1 MSKNKHELNQNE
13 NQYNVLNIKYL
24 RLFADFENFK
34 KRIKKEKLDIIN
46 NANETLLLDLLS
58 VLDDFYRS
66 LKEIKKYNNVTL
78 IQGISLIK
86 EKFYKIL
93 KNKGLKKIKTK
104 KGDVFNTDLHE
115 AITQVKASLDELKGK
130 VIDVI
135 EDGYYLN
142 NKIIRY
148 SKVIVGN

>member
-1 MSKNKHELNQNE
+1 MYKNKHELNENE
-13 NQYNVLNIKYL
+13 YEYNALNRKYL
-24 RLFADFENFK
+24 RIFADFENFK

-58 VLDDFYRS
+58 VLDDFSRS
-66 LKEIKKYNNVTL
+66 LKEIKKSNNVPL

-148 SKVIVGN
+148 SKVVVGN

>member
-1 MSKNKHELNQNE
+1 MSKKKNYKHELE
-13 NQYNVLNIKYL
+13 YNSALNIKYL

-58 VLDDFYRS
+58 VLDDFSRS
-66 LKEIKKYNNVTL
+66 LKEIKKSNNVPL

-115 AITQVKASLDELKGK
+115 AITQVKADELKGK

-148 SKVIVGN
+148 SKVVVGN

>member
-1 MSKNKHELNQNE
+1 MYKNKHELNENE
-13 NQYNVLNIKYL
+13 YNALNRKYL
-24 RLFADFENFK
+24 RIFADFENFK

-58 VLDDFYRS
+58 VLDDFSRS
-66 LKEIKKYNNVTL
+66 LKEIKKSNNVPL

-148 SKVIVGN
+148 SKVVVGN

>member
-1 MSKNKHELNQNE
+1 MYKNKHELNENE
-13 NQYNVLNIKYL
+13 YNAKYL
-24 RLFADFENFK
+24 RIFADFENFK

-58 VLDDFYRS
+58 VLDDFSRS
-66 LKEIKKYNNVTL
+66 LKEIKKSNNVPL

-148 SKVIVGN
+148 SKVVVGN

>member
-1 MSKNKHELNQNE
+1 MYKNKHE
-13 NQYNVLNIKYL
+13 LNIKYL

-58 VLDDFYRS
+58 VLDDFSRS
-66 LKEIKKYNNVTL
+66 LKEIKKSNNVPL

-148 SKVIVGN
+148 SKVVVGN

>member
-148 SKVIVGN
+148 SKVVVGN

>member
-1 MSKNKHELNQNE
+1 MKHELNQNE
-13 NQYNVLNIKYL
+13 NKYNVLNRKYL

-66 LKEIKKYNNVTL
+66 LKEIKKYNNVPL

-115 AITQVKASLDELKGK
+115 AITQVPSLDELKGK

-135 EDGYYLN
+135 EYGYYLN

-148 SKVIVGN
+148 SKVVVGN

>member
-1 MSKNKHELNQNE
+1 MSKNKHELNE
-13 NQYNVLNIKYL
+13 NKYL
-24 RLFADFENFK
+24 RIFADFENFK

-66 LKEIKKYNNVTL
+66 LKEIKKYNNVPL

-148 SKVIVGN
+148 SKVVVGN

>member
-1 MSKNKHELNQNE
+1 MYKNKHELNE
-13 NQYNVLNIKYL
+13 YNALNRKYL
-24 RLFADFENFK
+24 RLFVDFENFK
-34 KRIKKEKLDIIN
+34 KRIKKEKLYIIN

-58 VLDDFYRS
+58 VLDDFSRS
-66 LKEIKKYNNVTL
+66 LKEIKKSNNVPL

-86 EKFYKIL
+86 EKFDKIL
-93 KNKGLKKIKTK
+93 KIKGLQKIKTK

-148 SKVIVGN
+148 SKVVVGN

>member
-1 MSKNKHELNQNE
+1 MSKNKHELNQ

-148 SKVIVGN
+148 SKVVVGN

>member
-1 MSKNKHELNQNE
+1 MSKNKHELNKNE

-148 SKVIVGN
+148 SKVVVGN

>member
-1 MSKNKHELNQNE
+1 MYKNKHELNE
-13 NQYNVLNIKYL
+13 YNALNRKYL
-24 RLFADFENFK
+24 RLFVDFENFK

-58 VLDDFYRS
+58 VLDDFSRS
-66 LKEIKKYNNVTL
+66 LKEIKKSNNVPL

-93 KNKGLKKIKTK
+93 KTKGLQKIKTK

-148 SKVIVGN
+148 SKVVVGN

>member
-1 MSKNKHELNQNE
+1 MYKNKHELNS
-13 NQYNVLNIKYL
+13 YNALNRKYL

-58 VLDDFYRS
+58 VLDDFSRS
-66 LKEIKKYNNVTL
+66 LKEIKKSNNVPL

-93 KNKGLKKIKTK
+93 KNKGLKKMKTK

-148 SKVIVGN
+148 SKVVVGN

>member
-1 MSKNKHELNQNE
+1 MYKNKHELNE
-13 NQYNVLNIKYL
+13 YNALNRKYL
-24 RLFADFENFK
+24 RLFVDFENFK

-58 VLDDFYRS
+58 VLDDFSRS
-66 LKEIKKYNNVTL
+66 LKEIKKSNNVPL
-78 IQGISLIK
+78 IQGISLIQ

-93 KNKGLKKIKTK
+93 KTKGLKKIKTK

-148 SKVIVGN
+148 SKVVVGN

>member
-1 MSKNKHELNQNE
+1 MYKNKHELNA
-13 NQYNVLNIKYL
+13 LNRKYL

-58 VLDDFYRS
+58 VLDDFSRS
-66 LKEIKKYNNVTL
+66 LKEIKKSNNVPL

-148 SKVIVGN
+148 SKVVVGN

>member
-1 MSKNKHELNQNE
+1 MYKNKHELNE
-13 NQYNVLNIKYL
+13 YNALNRKYL
-24 RLFADFENFK
+24 RLFVDFENFK

-58 VLDDFYRS
+58 VLDDFSRS
-66 LKEIKKYNNVTL
+66 LKEIKKYNNVPL

-93 KNKGLKKIKTK
+93 KTKGLKRIKTK

-148 SKVIVGN
+148 SKVVVGN

>member
-1 MSKNKHELNQNE
+1 MSKNKHELNE
-13 NQYNVLNIKYL
+13 NKYNVLNIKYL

-148 SKVIVGN
+148 SKVVVGN

>member
-1 MSKNKHELNQNE
+1 MYKNKHELNS
-13 NQYNVLNIKYL
+13 YNALNRKYL
-24 RLFADFENFK
+24 RIFADFENFK
-34 KRIKKEKLDIIN
+34 IRIKKEKLDIIN

-66 LKEIKKYNNVTL
+66 LKEIKKYNNFPL

-115 AITQVKASLDELKGK
+115 AITQVKASELKGK

-148 SKVIVGN
+148 SKVVVGN

>member
-1 MSKNKHELNQNE
+1 MYKNKHELNE
-13 NQYNVLNIKYL
+13 YNALNRKYL

-58 VLDDFYRS
+58 VLDDFSRS
-66 LKEIKKYNNVTL
+66 LKEIKKSNNFPL

-148 SKVIVGN
+148 SKVVVGN

>member
-1 MSKNKHELNQNE
+1 MSKNKHKQELEFNSA
-13 NQYNVLNIKYL
+13 LNIKYL

-58 VLDDFYRS
+58 VLDDFSRS
-66 LKEIKKYNNVTL
+66 LKEIKKSNNVPL

-115 AITQVKASLDELKGK
+115 AITQVKADELKGK

-148 SKVIVGN
+148 SKVVVGN

>member
-1 MSKNKHELNQNE
+1 MYKNKHELNNA
-13 NQYNVLNIKYL
+13 LNRKYL

-58 VLDDFYRS
+58 VLDDFSRS
-66 LKEIKKYNNVTL
+66 LKEIKKSNNVPL

-93 KNKGLKKIKTK
+93 KNNGLKKIKTK

-115 AITQVKASLDELKGK
+115 AITQVKADELKGK

-148 SKVIVGN
+148 SKVVVGN